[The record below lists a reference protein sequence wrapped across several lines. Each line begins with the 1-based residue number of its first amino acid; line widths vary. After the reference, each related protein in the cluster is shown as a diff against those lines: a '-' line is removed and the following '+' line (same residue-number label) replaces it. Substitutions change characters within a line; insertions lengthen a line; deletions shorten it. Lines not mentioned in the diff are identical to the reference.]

1 MYCNFYRR
9 DDGSREWFNL
19 SLDNDDLG
27 VEVLTI
33 LKNTV
38 KKQLTEAI
46 NLDQFDKCQRLLN
59 IADEVEEALAEAK
72 APKEEERAEDQ
83 PEDAGE

>member
-9 DDGSREWFNL
+9 DDGSREWFSL
-19 SLDNDDLG
+19 SLDNDELG

-46 NLDQFDKCQRLLN
+46 NLDQFEKCQRLLN

-72 APKEEERAEDQ
+72 
-83 PEDAGE
+83 GEKD